1 MKFDDKRKAH
11 LAQISLE
18 KSRVDLSSPI
28 IFLCGGLVDVKEV
41 KTTSIRDAFLDHIAN
56 IGCNTANQVTL
67 AENFKDW
74 IHDSVY
80 KDLLDFESD
89 IAHISSLIVIILE
102 SPGALAEL
110 GLFVRNQELNK
121 KLIIFV
127 NDEHYNAE
135 SFISL
140 GPLRYL
146 ESIQD
151 RNVCAYPWDLE
162 NIDESLK
169 ESLPEMHEDLLS
181 MMNGMD
187 KSEGFNIKN
196 DGHISFVLYE
206 IIRVFKALKISEI
219 ETFINEVGIT
229 LKRDKLKRLLFLLQ
243 KFELI
248 SVGKRGHDEYY
259 FPIKDIDKIHF
270 GGRFD
275 KNKVKVAAMQ
285 YYAFSKQESRRFN
298 FIKAITKKEKDKEKQ
313 TEEAA

>member
-28 IFLCGGLVDVKEV
+28 IFLCGGLVDLKEIES
-41 KTTSIRDAFLDHIAN
+41 TSIRSAFLSYVSKV
-56 IGCNTANQVTL
+56 GCETADQITL

-80 KDLLDFESD
+80 KDLLDFEND
-89 IAHISSLIVIILE
+89 IAHISSVIVIILE

-110 GLFVRNQELNK
+110 GLFVRNHSLNK

-146 ESIQD
+146 KTIEE
-151 RNVCAYPWDLE
+151 RNVCAYPWDLS

-181 MMNGMD
+181 TMKELDN
-187 KSEGFNIKN
+187 SEAFDIKN
-196 DGHISFVLYE
+196 DGHVSFVLYE
-206 IIRVFKALKISEI
+206 FIRLFKALKLSEI
-219 ETFINEVGIT
+219 ELYSKEIGID
-229 LKRDKLKRLLFLLQ
+229 LKRDKVKRLLFLLK

-248 SVGKRGHDEYY
+248 SIGKRGNDEYY
-259 FPIKDIDKIHF
+259 YPIKDIDKIHF
-270 GGRFD
+270 GGHFD
-275 KNKVKVAAMQ
+275 KNNVKISAMQ
-285 YYAFSKQESRRFN
+285 YYALNASESRRFN
-298 FIKAITKKEKDKEKQ
+298 FIKNIVKKEKKEV
-313 TEEAA
+313 AA

>member
-1 MKFDDKRKAH
+1 MKVDDQRKAH

-28 IFLCGGLVDVKEV
+28 IFLCGGLVDIKEV
-41 KTTSIRDAFLDHIAN
+41 ESTSIRDAFLTYVSKV
-56 IGCNTANQVTL
+56 GCDTADQITL

-80 KDLLDFESD
+80 KDLLDFEND
-89 IAHISSLIVIILE
+89 IAHISSVIVIILE

-110 GLFVRNQELNK
+110 GLFVRNHSLNK

-146 ESIQD
+146 EAIEK
-151 RNVCAYPWDLE
+151 RNVCAYPWDLT

-181 MMNGMD
+181 TMSDLDN
-187 KSEGFNIKN
+187 SEAFDIKN
-196 DGHISFVLYE
+196 DGHISFVIYE
-206 IIRVFKALKISEI
+206 FIRLFKALKLSEI
-219 ETFINEVGIT
+219 ELYSKEIGIP
-229 LKRDKLKRLLFLLQ
+229 LKRDKVKRLLFLLQ

-248 SVGKRGHDEYY
+248 SVGKRGNDEYY
-259 FPIKDIDKIHF
+259 FPIKDVDKIHF
-270 GGRFD
+270 GGHFD
-275 KNKVKVAAMQ
+275 KNKVKVSTMQ
-285 YYAFSKQESRRFN
+285 YYAVNDSESRRFN
-298 FIKAITKKEKDKEKQ
+298 FIKRLIKKEK
-313 TEEAA
+313 EEVAA

>member
-28 IFLCGGLVDVKEV
+28 IFLCGGLVDIKDAE
-41 KTTSIRDAFLDHIAN
+41 TNSIRNAFLDYITKV
-56 IGCNTANQVTL
+56 GCDTANQVIL
-67 AENFKDW
+67 AENFQDW

-110 GLFVRNQELNK
+110 GLFIRNQELNK

-127 NDEHYNAE
+127 NDDHYNAN

-146 ESIQD
+146 ESIQE
-151 RNVCAYPWDLE
+151 RNVCAYPWDLN
-162 NIDESLK
+162 NIDDSLE
-169 ESLPEMHEDLLS
+169 ESLPEMHDDLIS
-181 MMNGMD
+181 IMTGMD
-187 KSEGFNIKN
+187 RSEGFSINN
-196 DGHISFVLYE
+196 DGHISFVMYE
-206 IIRVFKALKISEI
+206 IIRLFRALKI
-219 ETFINEVGIT
+219 TEVESFVNDMGIT
-229 LKRDKLKRLLFLLQ
+229 VKREKVKRLLFLLQ

-248 SVGKRGHDEYY
+248 SVGKRGNDEYY
-259 FPIKDIDKIHF
+259 FPIKDVDKIHF
-270 GGRFD
+270 GGHFN
-275 KNKVKVAAMQ
+275 KNEAKVAAMQ
-285 YYAFSKQESRRFN
+285 YYAFNESESRRFN
-298 FIKAITKKEKDKEKQ
+298 FIKKITNEEKKREKI
-313 TEEAA
+313 TEEVA

>member
-1 MKFDDKRKAH
+1 LKFDDKRKDH

-28 IFLCGGLVDVKEV
+28 IFLCGGLVNVKEV
-41 KTTSIRDAFLDHIAN
+41 ESTSIRDAFLSYVSAK
-56 IGCNTANQVTL
+56 GCKTADQITL

-80 KDLLDFESD
+80 KDLLDFEND

-110 GLFVRNQELNK
+110 GLFVRNHSLNK

-127 NDEHYNAE
+127 NDEHYNAD

-146 ESIQD
+146 EAIEK
-151 RNVCAYPWDLE
+151 RNVCAYPWDLN
-162 NIDESLK
+162 NIDESLQ
-169 ESLPEMHEDLLS
+169 ESLPEMHDDLLS
-181 MMNGMD
+181 TMSCLDNTEVFD
-187 KSEGFNIKN
+187 IDNE
-196 DGHISFVLYE
+196 GHISFVLYE
-206 IIRVFKALKISEI
+206 FIRLFKALKLSEI
-219 ETFINEVGIT
+219 ESYSKEIGID
-229 LKRDKLKRLLFLLQ
+229 LKRDKVRRLLFLLQ

-259 FPIKDIDKIHF
+259 FPIKDIDKINF
-270 GGRFD
+270 GGHFD
-275 KNKVKVAAMQ
+275 KNKVKVSTMQ
-285 YYAFSKQESRRFN
+285 YYMLNDKESRRFN
-298 FIKAITKKEKDKEKQ
+298 FIKGLMKKEK
-313 TEEAA
+313 EEAVD

>member
-1 MKFDDKRKAH
+1 MKVDDQRKAH

-18 KSRVDLSSPI
+18 RSRVNLSSPI

-41 KTTSIRDAFLDHIAN
+41 ESTSIRDAFLTYISTV
-56 IGCNTANQVTL
+56 GCETADQITL

-80 KDLLDFESD
+80 NDLLDFEND
-89 IAHISSLIVIILE
+89 IAHISSVIVIVLE

-110 GLFVRNQELNK
+110 GLFVRNHSLNK

-127 NDEHYNAE
+127 NDEHYNSE

-146 ESIQD
+146 ETIEK
-151 RNVCAYPWDLE
+151 RNVCAYPWDLS

-169 ESLPEMHEDLLS
+169 ESLPEMHEDLLTT
-181 MMNGMD
+181 MGELDN
-187 KSEGFNIKN
+187 SEAFDYKN

-206 IIRVFKALKISEI
+206 FIRLFRALKLSEI
-219 ETFINEVGIT
+219 EMYAKEIGIL
-229 LKRDKLKRLLFLLQ
+229 LKREKVKRLLFLLR

-248 SVGKRGHDEYY
+248 SIGKRGHDEYY

-270 GGRFD
+270 GGSFD
-275 KNKVKVAAMQ
+275 KNKVKMSTMQ
-285 YYAFSKQESRRFN
+285 YYAFNDSESRRYN
-298 FIKAITKKEKDKEKQ
+298 FIKGLIKKEK
-313 TEEAA
+313 EEVAA